1 MKYRVEIDGYIKTT
15 QYAII
20 EAESEE
26 KAIAIFNKGKLN
38 YEYDFEDF
46 EIAEQAEP
54 IASEEDEGQD
64 EKTKTTD

>member
-1 MKYRVEIDGYIKTT
+1 MKYRVEIDGYTKTI

-26 KAIAIFNKGKLN
+26 KAIAIFNAGGAE

-46 EIAEQAEP
+46 EPTEQAEP
-54 IASEEDEGQD
+54 VVWEVNKG
-64 EKTKTTD
+64 

>member
-1 MKYRVEIDGYIKTT
+1 MKYRVEIDGYTKTT

-26 KAIAIFNKGKLN
+26 EAIAIFNEGKID

-46 EIAEQAEP
+46 EIAQQAEP
-54 IASEEDEGQD
+54 IASEVE
-64 EKTKTTD
+64 